1 MFRDRKST
9 VRRQRMMGHGEV
21 EMFAPGKAPAVVA
34 FHGFSGTAAELMP
47 VLRAVAEAGFAV
59 DAALLPGHGGRVEDL
74 QEQTFDTWLAGAR
87 SRYDAAVKEHGR
99 AVLLGFSLGSLLAM
113 QIASEHP
120 AGLAGLV
127 AMGNALT
134 VRPHT
139 SLPFR
144 IWDLFGQPLPDA
156 YLLKPKAGD
165 LVDPSAMDSLVSY
178 DRHPIRSAHEVYTGG
193 KRVLSVIHRIECP
206 TLILHGRRDIVCHWK
221 NASLLANGIAAKD
234 VTTRIFERSAHV
246 LAWDGEREEVAREIV
261 RFVRRVA

>member
-1 MFRDRKST
+1 MFRNRAST
-9 VRRQRMMGHGEV
+9 ERHQKMLGEGQREF
-21 EMFAPGKAPAVVA
+21 FAPGRAPAVVA

-59 DAALLPGHGGRVEDL
+59 DAALLPGHGRRVEEL

-87 SRYDAAVKEHGR
+87 ARYEGAVKEHGR
-99 AVLLGFSLGSLLAM
+99 AVLLGFSLGSLLAL
-113 QIASEHP
+113 QIASERP
-120 AGLAGLV
+120 DGLAGLV

-165 LVDPSAMDSLVSY
+165 LVDPSAMGSLVSY
-178 DRHPIRSAHEVYTGG
+178 DRHPIRSAHQVYAAG
-193 KRVLSVIHRIECP
+193 KRVLRVIDRIECP
-206 TLILHGRRDIVCHWK
+206 TLIMHGRRDIVCHWK
-221 NASLLANGIAAKD
+221 NATLLADRVAAKD
-234 VTTRIFERSAHV
+234 VTVRIFERSAHV
-246 LAWDGEREEVAREIV
+246 LACDGEHEQVAREVV
-261 RFVRRVA
+261 RFVGRV